1 MLMRFSLLVALLL
14 TGIVYPAFPNE
25 VQTVQ
30 KLLNDLGY
38 NAGVANGVIGRKT
51 TNALRL
57 FYKENGS
64 NFDGTLDG
72 NELADLTAQ
81 NNGLYG
87 QCSDEEVYIDI
98 NRQPSKSP
106 LHLPKYDRVT
116 TTVPAYAR
124 GTFGDVLGREADP
137 WIREADLW
145 IIAASDVNNDGITD
159 IYIEYTETAVSPEIY
174 LGNTNGEFTALPN
187 PINTTRRSINMGY
200 FKDLTN
206 DGFADFVGF
215 VTSDHIEYFQQEGFN
230 NITPGEPDLVL
241 INVDGVSFMPSDVP
255 EAHKNDVNHGGI
267 VSDIDN
273 DGFLDLIPLSE
284 SEGLPTFPIRNV
296 GGKGFELSSYPLPE
310 IVTDHWIEDGAAGD
324 LDGDGFDDYVISLEL
339 PVWSRPANFDLNQH
353 LKRHKPVLII
363 YGDGDYD
370 FSDNRILR
378 VGKYWFDANTLDSF
392 AKSRTKPSGII
403 YKANTISFG
412 TSNLSLT
419 DINGDGRLDILEGQY
434 LQAPK
439 WETSGFQVYLNK
451 GGCFQLATDQLFPDQ
466 NANRIINKKQSTG
479 YIKNFHFGD
488 LNQDGHLDVLQQA
501 LPIRDRQS
509 GHSASNYPYIFL
521 GTSSGRFLPLDKSRT
536 KQFRKVKKLVTGD
549 FNGDGL
555 IDIAGTH
562 FDGTNK
568 AKIVAFLAKP
578 VDKLHLQK
586 FTSNTQKLNLK
597 WSIALSSDNY
607 TANLEA
613 EDIIFINARSEI
625 IDIES
630 ANISPEGISGRDELE
645 YVVQDKTLKIEGEI
659 TVLGGEQLYVN
670 FSAPL
675 DAKEVSR
682 TFGAQDKLILTW
694 EFKK

>member
-1 MLMRFSLLVALLL
+1 MRFSLLLALFL

-25 VQTVQ
+25 LQTVQ

-38 NAGVANGVIGRKT
+38 NAGVANGVMDGKT

-64 NFDGTLDG
+64 NFDGTLDR
-72 NELADLTAQ
+72 NELTDLTAQ

-87 QCSDEEVYIDI
+87 QCSDDKVHIDI
-98 NRQPSKSP
+98 NRQPSNIP
-106 LHLPKYDRVT
+106 PHLPKYERVI

-124 GTFGDVLGREADP
+124 GTYGDVLGGEADP

-159 IYIEYTETAVSPEIY
+159 IYLEYTETAVFPEIY

-187 PINTTRRSINMGY
+187 PINTTRRAINMGY

-206 DGFADFVGF
+206 DGFVDFAGF
-215 VTSDHIEYFQQEGFN
+215 VTSDHIEYFQQEGFDN
-230 NITPGEPDLVL
+230 VTPGEPDLVL
-241 INVDGVSFMPSDVP
+241 INVDGVSFVPADIP

-284 SEGLPTFPIRNV
+284 SDGLPTFPVRNV
-296 GGKGFELSSYPLPE
+296 GGKGFELSSYPLPK
-310 IVTDHWIEDGAAGD
+310 IVTEHWIEDGVAGD
-324 LDGDGFDDYVISLEL
+324 LDGDGFDDYVISLQV
-339 PVWSRPANFDLNQH
+339 PKWSRPAKFDLHQH

-370 FSDNRILR
+370 FSDNRNLR
-378 VGKYWFDANTLDSF
+378 VGNYWFDENTLDTF
-392 AKSRTKPSGII
+392 AKLRTKPSGIS
-403 YKANTISFG
+403 YEADTVSFG

-434 LQAPK
+434 LQASN

-451 GGCFQLATDQLFPDQ
+451 GGCFELATDKLFPDQ
-466 NANRIINKKQSTG
+466 NANRIVNKKQTTG
-479 YIKNFHFGD
+479 YIKNFHFAD
-488 LNQDGHLDVLQQA
+488 LNQDGHLDVIQQA

-509 GHSASNYPYIFL
+509 GHSAVNYPHIFL
-521 GTSSGRFLPLDKSRT
+521 GTSSGRFLPLDKSST
-536 KQFRKVKKLVTGD
+536 KQLRKVKTLVTGD

-555 IDIAGTH
+555 IDMAGTR
-562 FDGTNK
+562 FDGINK
-568 AKIVAFLAKP
+568 AEIVTFLAKP
-578 VDKLHLQK
+578 IDQLHLQK
-586 FTSNTQKLNLK
+586 FSSDTQELHLK

-607 TANLEA
+607 RANLEA
-613 EDIIFINARSEI
+613 EDVIFINVSSEI

-630 ANISPEGISGRDELE
+630 ANLSNEGISGRDELE
-645 YVVQDKTLKIEGEI
+645 YGVQDKTLKIEGEI
-659 TVLGGEQLYVN
+659 TVLGGEQLYMN

-675 DAKEVSR
+675 DAKEASR